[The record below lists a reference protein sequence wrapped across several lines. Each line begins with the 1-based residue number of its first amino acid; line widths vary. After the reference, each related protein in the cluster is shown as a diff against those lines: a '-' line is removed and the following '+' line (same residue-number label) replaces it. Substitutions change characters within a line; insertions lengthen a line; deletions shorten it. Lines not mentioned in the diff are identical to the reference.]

1 MRQDGMGQYT
11 VELDEYG
18 WFPDMLPSEAE
29 QIEGSD
35 MDEDKDE
42 DEAAYHT

>member
-1 MRQDGMGQYT
+1 MGQYT

-18 WFPDMLPSEAE
+18 WFPDMLPSEAD
-29 QIEGSD
+29 QVEGSD

-42 DEAAYHT
+42 DEDEDEAAYHT